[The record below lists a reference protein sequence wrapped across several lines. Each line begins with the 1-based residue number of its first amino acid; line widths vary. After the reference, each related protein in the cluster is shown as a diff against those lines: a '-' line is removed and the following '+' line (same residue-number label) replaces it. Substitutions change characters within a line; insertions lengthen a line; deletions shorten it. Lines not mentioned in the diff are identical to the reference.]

1 MGNEVLPPG
10 FKFSP
15 SDEVLLVYYLMPQI
29 YRKKLPC
36 NMVTEKEIYGPQAN
50 PWHLFNAS
58 STSWTD
64 SSKSEKTV
72 YVFTRLTT
80 KAASSCPATDKKTEH
95 YVRIAG
101 CGTWHDETGRK
112 QIIVRNGENV
122 IKGSKKLLVYKIN
135 DIGGLGDGINLD
147 EVGYWKMHEYCL
159 DGFEDYV
166 LCAITWDT
174 SKKAKVV
181 VAKSLSRSRSS
192 TKRKAQ
198 ISHTHVLAGS
208 AKVGTIDSPFTSD
221 DSAEVGMNEP
231 RLSSEKNSGV
241 PDLGLVQDNYVVQE
255 GSLNWMNTDCTL
267 PASTSCADIVSGND
281 FFLDVGDLFTDMSE
295 EELESYKNLSL
306 EDIDEM
312 LNTLQ
317 DFSAALPFSPPDN
330 NNDEQHPMKDYC
342 SQALGKRKSTEVER
356 SGKKLCI

>member
-1 MGNEVLPPG
+1 MGHEVLLPG

-36 NMVTEKEIYGPQAN
+36 NLVTEKEIYGPHAN

-72 YVFTRLTT
+72 YIFTHLTT

-95 YVRIAG
+95 YVRTAG
-101 CGTWHDETGRK
+101 CGTWHDETGRR
-112 QIIVRNGENV
+112 QIIVRNGDNV
-122 IKGSKKLLVYKIN
+122 IKGNKKLLVYKIN

-198 ISHTHVLAGS
+198 ISDTHVPASS
-208 AKVGTIDSPFTSD
+208 AKVGTIDSPFTID
-221 DSAEVGMNEP
+221 DSAEIGM
-231 RLSSEKNSGV
+231 NSGV
-241 PDLGLVQDNYVVQE
+241 SDLGLVQDNYVVQE
-255 GSLNWMNTDCTL
+255 GSTNRMNTDCTL
-267 PASTSCADIVSGND
+267 PASTSCADIASGND
-281 FFLDVGDLFTDMSE
+281 FFLDVGDLFTDLSE
-295 EELESYKNLSL
+295 DEMELYKNLSL
-306 EDIDEM
+306 EDIDGM
-312 LNTLQ
+312 LNHTLQ

-330 NNDEQHPMKDYC
+330 NNDEQHPMKDHC

-356 SGKKLCI
+356 WGKKLCI